1 MVAFVSTGPNGYG
14 DDSKDVSAK
23 ARAPD
28 GPRAPDLERAL
39 AGRGAS
45 TADKGLEDPFADQI
59 AADLTDIL
67 LRPIWLH
74 LGNVAVALV
83 AIGFLWAE
91 LKDAAALYWALFGIV
106 AYGARMVVVQLY
118 RRFVAL
124 HGLAGPLQ
132 ARRWIRLYYPCAVL
146 LGLFWGIA
154 PLIAQRAPASSSDG
168 MAAAILFIVAWM
180 MAAGV
185 MSHALR
191 MEAVDAFLWPAT
203 IVAAIGASLWQ
214 PWPYEAVA
222 LLMVAYAIMLRM
234 LAQRLNAA
242 SMGALRGQYEKADLA
257 RRLSEANMEVREA
270 SRAKSEFLANMSH
283 ELRTPLNAI
292 IGFSEIMAREI
303 LGPLGQARYRD
314 YAHDIQDSGKHLL
327 GVINDILDLSRVEAG
342 RMTLLEDE
350 VDLCAVIGGCVRLL
364 SHRAAT
370 AGVTIACDFQPGLPR
385 IRADEGRIRQI
396 GFNLLANSIKYTPQG
411 GEVRIRI
418 APNGDG
424 EMELAIADTGIGMS
438 PEDIPIALTP
448 FQQVQTGGARNLG
461 GTGLGL
467 PLTKTL
473 VELHGGRL
481 AISSA
486 LGQGTTVSAIFP
498 AERVLPNTG

>member
-1 MVAFVSTGPNGYG
+1 MVASASTEPNGRG
-14 DDSKDVSAK
+14 DDPENVSAK
-23 ARAPD
+23 GRQPGA
-28 GPRAPDLERAL
+28 PRAPDLERAL
-39 AGRGAS
+39 AGRGAPVS
-45 TADKGLEDPFADQI
+45 EEEPEDQFADQI

-83 AIGFLWAE
+83 AIALLWVE
-91 LKDAAALYWALFGIV
+91 LGDAAALYWALFRSV
-106 AYGARMVVVQLY
+106 AFNGP
-118 RRFVAL
+118 
-124 HGLAGPLQ
+124 AGPLE

-154 PLIAQRAPASSSDG
+154 PHIARLAPAASGDG
-168 MAAAILFIVAWM
+168 VAAAILFIVAWM

-203 IVAAIGASLWQ
+203 TVAAIGALLWR
-214 PWPYEAVA
+214 PWPYKVIA
-222 LLMVAYAIMLRM
+222 LLMIAYAIMLRM

-242 SMGALRGQYEKADLA
+242 SMGALRGQYEKANLA

-303 LGPLGQARYRD
+303 LGPLGQTRYRD

-327 GVINDILDLSRVEAG
+327 GVINDILDLSRIEAG

-350 VDLCAVIGGCVRLL
+350 VDLCAVIAGCVRLL

-370 AGVTIACDFQPGLPR
+370 AGVVIDCDFQPAMPR

-424 EMELAIADTGIGMS
+424 EIELAIADTGIGMS

-448 FQQVQTGGARNLG
+448 FRQVQTGGARNVG